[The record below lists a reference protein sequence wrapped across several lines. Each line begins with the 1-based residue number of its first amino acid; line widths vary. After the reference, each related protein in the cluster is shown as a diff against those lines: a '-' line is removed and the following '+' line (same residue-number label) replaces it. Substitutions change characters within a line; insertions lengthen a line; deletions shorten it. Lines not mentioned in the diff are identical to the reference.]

1 MEILLS
7 IFVFSFYVFIKN
19 IKNIKLTFLSF
30 TLLIFSIYA
39 IAHFAVNSDDY
50 SVLKTILYNHF
61 TPLYL
66 LAGPSYYYFIR
77 TSLDSKFK
85 FSYKSLIHLL
95 PFIIQVIGI
104 IPYTLSPWDDKYRLV
119 NEIFL
124 SPEIQNELNTNAF
137 FSSMFNV
144 IFRFSHFLFYIT
156 WAVILLKKNKELE
169 NAKKI
174 KPFLKISLSFI
185 GIVVFYYLHILLIIY
200 KGSYNIWGI
209 KIIIYID
216 LILLVS
222 LIVQFIKHPEL
233 YIRKSKIKL
242 SYLIS
247 SPFTK
252 STNHNKKLVI
262 SQKDIEIIQDR
273 IQILINERFF
283 FTDPKN
289 NFQEFSKLIKYPD
302 YIIRLYLKSQESS
315 YIDIKNK
322 VRLTVAKDLLEKTK
336 LTYDLNYIAEK
347 SGFNSKS
354 NFYSIFKKYEKCS
367 PREYVK

>member
-7 IFVFSFYVFIKN
+7 IFMFCFYVFIKN

-30 TLLIFSIYA
+30 TLVTFSIYA
-39 IAHFAVNSDDY
+39 IAHFTVNSDGY
-50 SVLKTILYNHF
+50 SILKTIAYNHF

-66 LAGPSYYYFIR
+66 LAGPSYYYFIK
-77 TSLDSKFK
+77 TSLNPKFR
-85 FSYKSLIHLL
+85 FSYKSLLHLL

-104 IPYTLSPWDDKYRLV
+104 IPYTLTPWDDKYIIV
-119 NEIFL
+119 NKIFL
-124 SPEIQNELNTNAF
+124 NPEIQNELNTNFF
-137 FSSMFNV
+137 FSSIFNYF
-144 IFRFSHFLFYIT
+144 FRFFHFIFYTT

-174 KPFLKISLSFI
+174 KPFLKISISFI

-200 KGSYNIWGI
+200 KGSFNIWGI
-209 KIIIYID
+209 RIIIYID

-233 YIRKSKIKL
+233 YIRKSKIKS

-252 STNHNKKLVI
+252 STNKKLVV
-262 SQKDIEIIQDR
+262 SQKDTKIIQDR
-273 IQILINERFF
+273 IQTLINERFF

-289 NFQEFSKLIKYPD
+289 NFQEFSKHVKYPD

-322 VRLTVAKDLLEKTK
+322 VRLTVAKELLEKTK

-354 NFYSIFKKYEKCS
+354 NFYNIFKKYEKCT